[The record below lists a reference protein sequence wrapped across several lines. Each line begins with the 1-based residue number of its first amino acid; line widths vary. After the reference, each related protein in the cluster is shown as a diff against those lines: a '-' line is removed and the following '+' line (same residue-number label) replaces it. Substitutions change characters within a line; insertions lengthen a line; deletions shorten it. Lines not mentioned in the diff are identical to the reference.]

1 MEFFSNTAVI
11 WFLLGFLLFIL
22 EFASPGFILFFF
34 GLGAWMVA
42 GITVYIDIPLNFQI
56 ILFLVTSLM
65 AVAVFRKW
73 AREKLGMLNAPKSVL
88 EDEIIGKTA
97 KAETA
102 IMPGNKGKVS
112 FRGTL
117 WGASS
122 SEVINPGDQVIIIA
136 NESINLIVK
145 PIN

>member
-22 EFASPGFILFFF
+22 EFAIPGFILFFF
-34 GLGAWMVA
+34 GLGAWIVA
-42 GITVYIDIPLNFQI
+42 AITVFIDIPLNFQI
-56 ILFLVTSLM
+56 ILFLVTSSV

-73 AREKLGMLNAPKSVL
+73 AKEKLGMLNAPKSVL

-102 IMPGNKGKVS
+102 IMPGNQGKVS

-122 SEVINPGDQVIIIA
+122 SEVIKPGDQVIIIA